1 MDEGPDDTIAPTLKH
16 IADAA
21 GVSVASVSKVLN
33 NRGGVGDES
42 RRRILDA
49 AERFGYQGRAARNL
63 QRAGV
68 ESTAFVIPAEF
79 YSRSQFYEEVIRGAL
94 NEAVANSLKIDVRLV
109 PLNPKLLE
117 PEIDAILRDQ
127 QPGAMI
133 TLGVDNPAVIDRI
146 AESGLPAVI
155 VNGMDR
161 SMRLSCVL
169 PDNWSAGWLATRTLL
184 QAGHTE
190 IVHVAVAHRLSMQRR
205 LEGFRIALDEAGI
218 QFDPDRHL
226 FDLEVLGFSEHDTQH
241 AMRKALQEG
250 RFKETTAFF
259 CATDLVAVG
268 VMQAL
273 AERDFSV
280 PDDYSIIGLDDI
292 AIARHA
298 RPPLT
303 TIRID
308 RAELGRAGVELLMQR
323 ISDPEANVR
332 RVNLGVKLIE
342 RASVGPP
349 RKKR

>member
-49 AERFGYQGRAARNL
+49 AERFGYQGRAARTL

-79 YSRSQFYEEVIRGAL
+79 YSRSQFYEEVIRGVL
-94 NEAVANSLKIDVRLV
+94 DEAVTNSLRIDVRLV
-109 PLNPKLLE
+109 PLNPAILSS
-117 PEIDAILRDQ
+117 EIDVILRDM
-127 QPGAMI
+127 QPGALI
-133 TLGVDNPAVIDRI
+133 ALGVDNPVVIDRI
-146 AESGLPAVI
+146 AESGIPAVI
-155 VNGMDR
+155 INGMDR

-184 QAGHTE
+184 QAGHRE

-205 LEGFRIALDEAGI
+205 LEGFRIALQEAGI
-218 QFDPDRHL
+218 PFDVDRHL
-226 FDLEVLGFSEHDTQH
+226 FDLEALGFGEHDTQH
-241 AMRKALQEG
+241 AMRAALDQG
-250 RFKETTAFF
+250 RFAKTSAFF

-273 AERDFSV
+273 ADRDLSV
-280 PDDYSIIGLDDI
+280 PDDYSIIGMDDI
-292 AIARHA
+292 AIARHS
-298 RPPLT
+298 RPPLS

-308 RAELGRAGVELLMQR
+308 RAELGRAGVQLLMER

-332 RVNLGVKLIE
+332 RVNLGVRLIE
-342 RASVGPP
+342 RSSIGAP
-349 RKKR
+349 KL